1 MKEGAKERND
11 EKDREKEE
19 ERERMRMRE
28 GTSIEKVGETLTNG
42 DRGSQ

>member
-1 MKEGAKERND
+1 MKKEGAKERND
-11 EKDREKEE
+11 EKDRE
-19 ERERMRMRE
+19 RERTRMRE